1 LNDAPPRPGRRSHLT
16 SPAPSGRNTAD
27 EKESLHMIKRSA
39 SAMWK
44 GGLKDGSGHV
54 STEAGALNNVPYN
67 FSMRFENQKG
77 TNPEEL
83 IAAAH
88 AACFSMFLSMVLADA
103 GMTGEINTT
112 ATVTL
117 EQVGSGFDVTSSALE
132 TTVKVPQG
140 DQAKF
145 QAAAEA
151 AKTGC
156 PISKLLNTKITMN
169 AKLV

>member
-1 LNDAPPRPGRRSHLT
+1 M
-16 SPAPSGRNTAD
+16 
-27 EKESLHMIKRSA
+27 KKRSA
-39 SAMWK
+39 SAVWT
-44 GGLKDGSGHV
+44 GGLKDGRGHI

-67 FSMRFENQKG
+67 FSMRFEDQKG

-88 AACFSMFLSMVLADA
+88 AACFSMFLSMVLGDA
-103 GMTGEINTT
+103 GMTGEINTK

-132 TTVKVPQG
+132 TTVKVPHA

-151 AKTGC
+151 AKAGC
-156 PISKLLNTKITMN
+156 PISKLLKAKITMS